1 MNKSE
6 ILAEIKSYYDL
17 AKQES
22 ALQPDD
28 LTYADIEAFFHI
40 KHAAAQSR
48 MKRLVDEGLVTR
60 HEIQVGPVRRVVFR
74 WVN

>member
-1 MNKSE
+1 MNKGDVLNE
-6 ILAEIKSYYDL
+6 IQAYFDQ
-17 AKQES
+17 AKQET

-28 LTYADIEAFFHI
+28 LTYEDVESFFHI

-48 MKRLVDEGLVTR
+48 MKRLVEQGLMTR